1 MKQLQFNADMRH
13 YGSALAA
20 ALDNNNVDTAVY
32 YNLIEAVHENM
43 DAMYKYVRLRKK
55 LLGVEELHMYDLYT
69 PIVSD
74 VDSYISFEDAKD
86 NVLDALAVMGEDYVA
101 ILKEGFNNR
110 WKTQRC
116 LLSWYS

>member
-1 MKQLQFNADMRH
+1 MRH
-13 YGSALAA
+13 YDSALAA

-74 VDSYISFEDAKD
+74 AY
-86 NVLDALAVMGEDYVA
+86 LL
-101 ILKEGFNNR
+101 
-110 WKTQRC
+110 
-116 LLSWYS
+116 LLSLQQHRHPSCLQD

>member
-13 YGSALAA
+13 YDSALAA

-74 VDSYISFEDAKD
+74 VDS
-86 NVLDALAVMGEDYVA
+86 
-101 ILKEGFNNR
+101 
-110 WKTQRC
+110 
-116 LLSWYS
+116 